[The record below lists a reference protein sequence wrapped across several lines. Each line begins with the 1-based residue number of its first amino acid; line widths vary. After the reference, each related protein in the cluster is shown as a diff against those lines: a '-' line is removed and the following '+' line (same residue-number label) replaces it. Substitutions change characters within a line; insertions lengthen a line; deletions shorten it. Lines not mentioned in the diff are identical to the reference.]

1 MLDAFQDDSDD
12 IPTHQLHVDGSKVVA
27 VDRDQVP
34 TGPFIDITGTADDY
48 REAQAISNRIN
59 DIFKLK
65 YCGTGCVGCDNC
77 WIYDKSESS
86 VAGVS
91 LWSDVSGIR

>member
-34 TGPFIDITGTADDY
+34 TGPFIDITGTADDTILS
-48 REAQAISNRIN
+48 Q
-59 DIFKLK
+59 
-65 YCGTGCVGCDNC
+65 
-77 WIYDKSESS
+77 S
-86 VAGVS
+86 VV
-91 LWSDVSGIR
+91 